1 MGRQRLFDA
10 EKLKADFVTSTCTLR
25 ELASRNNASYSFVT
39 KLASSEKWSEQR
51 DKHREASVKL
61 AVEVVPPAT
70 SPKQHIDRSLLTGD
84 QIHQLL
90 REAMAAIKV
99 GDIRS
104 LKTLVD
110 AWSSWDN
117 QMRKTHRIDEQSS
130 NVPVVNIHLLS
141 AL

>member
-1 MGRQRLFDA
+1 MGRRRLFDG
-10 EKLKADFVTSTCTLR
+10 EKLKTDFVTSTCTLR
-25 ELASRNNASYSFVT
+25 ELASRSGASYSLVT
-39 KLASSEKWSEQR
+39 KLASSEKWSKQR
-51 DKHREASVKL
+51 DKHRETVARQSVNVL
-61 AVEVVPPAT
+61 PPAT
-70 SPKQHIDRSLLTGD
+70 SPQQHVERSILTGD

-90 REAMAAIKV
+90 KEATAAIKF

-117 QMRKTHRIDEQSS
+117 QMRKTHRLDEQKDGA
-130 NVPVVNIHLLS
+130 PIVNIHLLS